1 MPSVASPQVSALK
14 LPVIK
19 AHQAKVTESESNQG
33 RRSALV
39 YLAATLFTAAA
50 AASNSS
56 ANAGIIEEYLEKSKT
71 NKVFSNP
78 WFLSFSS

>member
-1 MPSVASPQVSALK
+1 MPSVASPQVSGLK

-19 AHQAKVTESESNQG
+19 AQQAKITESKSDQG

-71 NKVFSNP
+71 NKVSSNP
-78 WFLSFSS
+78 CYP